1 MQDVAEKLA
10 AAQSHSSHRVV
21 AFEPL
26 APAALFV
33 RIALT
38 FAAIRVRRASPRRTV
53 GFWSNRG
60 ELGG

>member
-1 MQDVAEKLA
+1 M

-38 FAAIRVRRASPRRTV
+38 FAAIRVRPVNPSEAGFRT
-53 GFWSNRG
+53 
-60 ELGG
+60 EE